1 MVCIFTDFLGDNLL
15 APSYELFIREH
26 GIPGMGFGLAVSII
40 TVSYIVGRCI
50 AAAAMGSVSDYTGRW
65 NTIMVCSLPT
75 AIGFLMQAL
84 SWSFWSLV
92 GFRFFTGFIGGTRV
106 VIIVY
111 ITDWM
116 TERNMLTFWM
126 SFIPI
131 VSSVSSFAGPFLG
144 GIVAQADTSEPL
156 NPAYAGLA
164 LNAASFLLESR
175 LPLVSTLWPIQC
187 RNPGVVCPPC
197 DDPEGAGPVKSITG
211 QLLVLPFLFHRLKFS
226 EGAVLVFGFALAPF
240 IIILGFVTDV
250 WATVAIG
257 SLFALVVPLTMTMG
271 FATFSRLCDP
281 SKKSLIM
288 GLLAL
293 SLNSFKIVSVLLAGV
308 LYDVD
313 KSPPYI
319 MLFCVV
325 TVGILAGIAMM
336 RIMPMAARRRS
347 HVKVVLAATEA
358 SRSRINVEKRVR
370 IEASARCESINLTA
384 YASEDLV
391 SFIEMCI
398 STSNSV
404 LVVNLILRY
413 TNFCSAMAQSS
424 PELR

>member
-1 MVCIFTDFLGDNLL
+1 MAQKAKVSNTQLLRATPPRLRVDFAIAMMCIFTDFLGDNLL
-15 APSYELFIREH
+15 APTYELFIREH

-40 TVSYIVGRCI
+40 TMSYIVGRCF
-50 AAAAMGSVSDYTGRW
+50 AAAVMGSVSDYTGRW
-65 NTIMVCSLPT
+65 NTIMVCTLLT

-92 GFRFFTGFIGGTRV
+92 GFRFFTGFVGGTRV

-144 GIVAQADTSEPL
+144 GVVAEADMSEPL
-156 NPAYAGLA
+156 NPAYAGLG
-164 LNAASFLLESR
+164 LNAASFLLVLLFMRKSPRDGGFILCTSR
-175 LPLVSTLWPIQC
+175 RSEVASSVASKPSDLAGPLVEWKAACLWFLLCGLSSAGTQGWSVLLVTIQKEL
-187 RNPGVVCPPC
+187 GLSSLVL
-197 DDPEGAGPVKSITG
+197 GSISGWCGLMIIAG

-226 EGAVLVFGFALAPF
+226 EGAVVVFGFALAPF

-257 SLFALVVPLTMTMG
+257 SLFALGVPLTMTMG

-293 SLNSFKIVSVLLAGV
+293 SLNSFKIVSIFLAGV

-313 KSPPYI
+313 KSAPYI
-319 MLFCVV
+319 M
-325 TVGILAGIAMM
+325 
-336 RIMPMAARRRS
+336 
-347 HVKVVLAATEA
+347 
-358 SRSRINVEKRVR
+358 
-370 IEASARCESINLTA
+370 
-384 YASEDLV
+384 
-391 SFIEMCI
+391 
-398 STSNSV
+398 
-404 LVVNLILRY
+404 
-413 TNFCSAMAQSS
+413 
-424 PELR
+424 